1 MIPSD
6 PINFLLV
13 DDLEENLIAL
23 EALLKREGLLLLKAR
38 SGADALELLLQHEVG
53 LALVDVQMP
62 EMDGFELAELMRGTE
77 RTRRV
82 PIIFLTAGSADRQRR
97 FRGYEAGA
105 VDFLQKPIETD
116 ILRSKVEV
124 FFELARQRQEVSRLL
139 EESRRAAE
147 ALREADRRKDEFLAT
162 LAHELR
168 NPLAPIR
175 TSLQLLKLASHG
187 GPDADVA
194 REIMDRQVAH
204 MVRLIDD
211 LLDISR
217 VNSGKVDL
225 QKRPVSVREVVGSAI
240 EASQPLIDAGRHEF
254 TVRQPDEEL
263 HLEADP
269 TRMSQVLSN
278 LLNNAAKYTPEG
290 GRIELVARREN
301 ADAVIEVRD
310 NGIGIPTEMLPKVF
324 DLFIQVGK
332 TLDRSQGGLGIGLAL
347 VKKLVEMHR
356 GTVDVKSEG
365 LGRGSVFT
373 VRLPI
378 AGDASEVVQL
388 ATSTLSTSEAQQ
400 VVRILIVDDNADGA
414 SSLSRVLSFA
424 GHSVRA
430 ANDGIHAL
438 AIAREF
444 CPEMVLLDIG
454 LPGMDGYEVAKN
466 LRRMP
471 ELSRTVLV
479 AVTGWGSEDDRKKTH
494 DAGIDHH
501 LTKPVEMSQLD
512 VLLAGVKASIH
523 TTK

>member
-1 MIPSD
+1 MTPTD
-6 PINFLLV
+6 PIYFLLV

-23 EALLKREGLLLLKAR
+23 EALIKREGLVLLKAR

-116 ILRSKVEV
+116 ILRSKAEV

-139 EESRRAAE
+139 EESRQAAE

-175 TSLQLLKLASHG
+175 TSLQLLKLASQG

-225 QKRPVSVREVVGSAI
+225 KKRSVSVQEVVRSAI
-240 EASQPLIDAGRHEF
+240 EASQPLIDAARHEF
-254 TVRQPDEEL
+254 TVQHPDEEL

-278 LLNNAAKYTPEG
+278 LLNNAAKYTPQA
-290 GRIELVARREN
+290 GRIELVARR
-301 ADAVIEVRD
+301 DGGDVVIEVRD
-310 NGIGIPTEMLPKVF
+310 NGIGIPTDMLPKVF
-324 DLFIQVGK
+324 DLFAQVRT
-332 TLDRSQGGLGIGLAL
+332 TLDRSQGGLGIGLSL

-378 AGDASEVVQL
+378 SGGAVEIVQP
-388 ATSTLSTSEAQQ
+388 ATSALSTVEGQQ
-400 VVRILIVDDNADGA
+400 AVRVLIVDDNDDGA

-424 GHSVRA
+424 GHTVRTA
-430 ANDGIHAL
+430 HDGIHAL

-444 CPEMVLLDIG
+444 CPEIVLLDIG

-471 ELSRTVLV
+471 ALSRSVLV
-479 AVTGWGSEDDRKKTH
+479 AVTGWGSAGDRRQTQE
-494 DAGIDHH
+494 AGFDHH
-501 LTKPVEMSQLD
+501 LTKPVEMGQLD
-512 VLLAGVKASIH
+512 ALLKGVRSGNRVL
-523 TTK
+523 